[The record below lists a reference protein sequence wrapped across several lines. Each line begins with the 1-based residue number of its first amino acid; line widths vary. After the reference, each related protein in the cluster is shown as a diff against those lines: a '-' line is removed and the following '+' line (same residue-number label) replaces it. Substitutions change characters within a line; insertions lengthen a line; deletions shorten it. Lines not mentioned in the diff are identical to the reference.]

1 MIDYKNNMQIDKM
14 KLRSLYSSVGWSTYT
29 DNLDILERAISNS
42 LLVIT
47 AWHNDYLVG
56 LIRAVGDGYTILYI
70 QDILVHPDYQNQNI
84 GTYLMNKIL
93 NDYKDVRQKTL
104 LTEDA
109 TKVRHFYEKFG
120 FVSCEKRSMV
130 SFYKEF

>member
-14 KLRSLYSSVGWSTYT
+14 KLRSLYSSVGWSAYT
-29 DNLDILERAISNS
+29 DDLDILERAISNS
-42 LLVIT
+42 LSVIT
-47 AWHNDYLVG
+47 AWHNNDLVG
-56 LIRAVGDGYTILYI
+56 VIRVVGDGYTILYI

-93 NDYKDVRQKTL
+93 NDYKNVRQKTL

-120 FVSCEKRSMV
+120 FVSCDKGSTV